1 MKRKFFTNYS
11 RPHGRFNPCQQ
22 ICKADQPDCEA
33 PGLKCAEKLWL
44 YKVKQDEIW
53 GQDQARKQL
62 MK

>member
-33 PGLKCAEKLWL
+33 PGLKCAENYGYMRSNKTK
-44 YKVKQDEIW
+44 YGAKTKPESN
-53 GQDQARKQL
+53 
-62 MK
+62 